1 MKVTQRKTQ
10 QRGVVLQV
18 LTEAGR
24 PLSPQEILDA
34 AREIVPSLGIATVYR
49 NVKTLVE
56 NGVLEPVEL
65 PGSAQRYEV
74 AGKHHHHHF
83 YCSGCDKVFEIEG
96 WSVGMNANLPQ
107 DFEVEDHVVVLYGRC
122 SDCNVG
128 GTQRGT
134 KPAAEGEEASVAD
147 RVQAESEDEPEGGC
161 ACGCHADH

>member
-56 NGVLEPVEL
+56 SGVLQTVEL

-83 YCSGCDKVFEIEG
+83 YCNSCDKVYEIEG
-96 WSVGMNANLPQ
+96 CTVGMNANLPQ
-107 DFEVEDHVVVLYGRC
+107 DFEVDDHVVVLYGRC
-122 SDCNVG
+122 SDCSVG
-128 GTQRGT
+128 GTQRES
-134 KPAAEGEEASVAD
+134 KPAAEGGEASVAV
-147 RVQAESEDEPEGGC
+147 RAQAEPEDEHECGC
-161 ACGCHADH
+161 VCGCHADH